1 MENKINNYNFLIV
14 GAGLIGTLTALHLL
28 KKKYTVLVIDKN
40 KEQTKDNRTLA
51 VNANSKDFLKNLGLW
66 EKLKSKPEPISKIVI
81 NDDLQNPSLTFKDSK
96 EDMGNVIINQELLT
110 VSRMYLKQKK
120 LLITGVDIPIPKISP
135 NVKITLKNKNYTFNN
150 IILSLGKKYQDE
162 TIIKK
167 FSFSKDHISYVGF
180 FKHSKNHFQ
189 TAYEKFT
196 DNGPLAV
203 LPAPDK
209 FKKKSTFIYSSKQK
223 ISQYQ
228 IFKLITKNFKKTH
241 GILKFDKN
249 IKQFEILPHISKDKY
264 NKYFLIGDMLRSI
277 HPVAGQGW
285 NLGIKDI
292 QCLGNLL
299 DSYDLQ
305 DPELMKKYYSLRIIE
320 NLTYLSF
327 TSSINLLYEN
337 KNNLNKTIIKLAFKI
352 LGNIEVFKKTF
363 IKQAMG
369 RTNLIG

>member
-1 MENKINNYNFLIV
+1 MKNKIHNYDFLIV
-14 GAGLIGTLTALHLL
+14 GAGLIGSLAALHLL

-40 KEQTKDNRTLA
+40 KEQIKDNRTLA
-51 VNANSKDFLKNLGLW
+51 VNANSKDFLKNLDLW
-66 EKLKSKPEPISKIVI
+66 DKLQSRPEPISKIVI
-81 NDDLQNPSLTFKDSK
+81 DDDLQNPSLTFKDSK
-96 EDMGNVIINQELLT
+96 EDMGNVIINQELLAE
-110 VSRMYLKQKK
+110 SRRSLKQKK
-120 LLITGVDIPIPKISP
+120 LLITGVNIPIPKILP
-135 NVKITLKNKNYTFNN
+135 NVKILLKNRNYCFNS

-167 FSFSKDHISYVGF
+167 FLFSKDHISYVGF

-196 DNGPLAV
+196 DNGPLAI

-228 IFKLITKNFKKTH
+228 IFKLITKNFKNTH

-249 IKQFEILPHISKDKY
+249 IKKFKILPHISKDKY

-299 DSYDLQ
+299 DSYNSQ

-327 TSSINLLYEN
+327 TSSLNSLYEN
-337 KNNLNKTIIKLAFKI
+337 KNTLNKIIIKSAFKL
-352 LGNIEVFKKTF
+352 LGNIEVFKNTF

>member
-1 MENKINNYNFLIV
+1 MENKINNYNFLII

-180 FKHSKNHFQ
+180 FKHSKNHSQ